1 MSHDAFVFS
10 DDESNIFPQQAH
22 VRWKILS
29 VEDDPVYQASLLH
42 GLSGLQ
48 FRGQD
53 VEVLTASS
61 AVQAA
66 EILAE
71 HDDIAVMLLDV
82 VMEQDDAGLRLVSSV
97 REVLGNSSIRIV
109 LLTGQPG
116 VAPETDVM
124 RQYDIDEYWNKADLN
139 REKLHSVVGSHLRTW
154 HYMMELSRAQ
164 RGLQLI
170 LDASR
175 NLHSQQE
182 LGALTQA
189 VLTNISLIIGA
200 GVGGIVCM
208 GQFRERSLEAA
219 QVIASS
225 GHYSNMPDIAVSD
238 LEPAGRLE
246 TLRTASSSQSHQ
258 FRNDHSVLYFETHA
272 IDGAEYLVLIDG
284 LFDLTE
290 AHINLL
296 RVFSENIRSG
306 FANVALLNRVS
317 RLAYFDDFLGIRNR
331 NGLLRE
337 LGTLNEKE
345 RREGVLLLARIKNFQ
360 DAMVTFGESYCESL
374 LQAAAAA
381 LQQQLPGCSC
391 FATCSTDSFAMIFNH
406 STQPDEAR
414 LLQVCEQVLMLS
426 GVQHHIQLIFCK
438 LELNLFEDSSPQEIL
453 HLAEITLSVGSGYNL
468 NLIGYTPGYREKI
481 TSSHLLLLELQQA
494 LQNNE
499 LFIMLQPKVELL
511 SQKPV
516 GFEALVRWQKRDG
529 NFIPPDVFIPLA
541 ETSGLIGSL
550 DLHVLRSTFSAVQ
563 QLKAAGFDLP
573 VSFNATVSDLKNRDY
588 IQEIFNAIEGGQVN
602 PQLLEIEVTES
613 QAMADYR
620 HFDKILRQFMDAGM
634 GVSIDDFGTG
644 YSSLSHIT
652 RLAATTLKID
662 RSFINGIENSEED
675 RHAVEMV
682 AKIGQR
688 FGYHIVA
695 EGVETEAQNQWLQ
708 EVGCRIGQGYFF
720 ARPMTI
726 DDAIA
731 WLKSRP

>member
-10 DDESNIFPQQAH
+10 DDESNISPQQAH

-438 LELNLFEDSSPQEIL
+438 LELNLLEDSSPQEIL

>member
-10 DDESNIFPQQAH
+10 DDESNISPQQAH

-225 GHYSNMPDIAVSD
+225 GHYSNIPDIAVSD

-438 LELNLFEDSSPQEIL
+438 LELNLLEDSSPQEIL

-563 QLKAAGFDLP
+563 QLKAAGFNLP